1 MIDIFL
7 DIETIPSQS
16 PEYRSKV
23 RESIKPPAQFKKQ
36 DSIDAWMAENAES
49 ATDEVIAKTSFD
61 PAYGHIC
68 CIGWAVGD
76 EPARHFNMQ
85 RVDDERLM
93 LDAFFCNMQEASGVH
108 MVRWI
113 GHYISGFDL
122 RFLLNRAIVL
132 GVKLPS
138 AMILP
143 RDIKPWSDNVFDTMT
158 AWAGNKDRISQD
170 NLAQALGLA
179 GKGDFD
185 GSMVAEAWAKG
196 EHDKIAE
203 YCRSDVETVRAIYR
217 KFQSVGY

>member
-7 DIETIPSQS
+7 DIETIPNQS
-16 PEYRSKV
+16 PEYRAKV

-36 DSIDAWMAENAES
+36 DSIGAWMAENAES

-68 CIGWAVGD
+68 CIGYAVGD
-76 EPARHFNMQ
+76 GTIFSISVEKIEHEADCLN
-85 RVDDERLM
+85 D
-93 LDAFFCNMQEASGVH
+93 FFDSAYSIAGVH

-138 AMILP
+138 ALILP

-170 NLAQALGLA
+170 NLAQALGLE
-179 GKGDFD
+179 GKGNFD
-185 GSMVAEAWAKG
+185 GSMVAEAWANG
-196 EHDKIAE
+196 GHAKIAD

-217 KFQSVGY
+217 KFQAVGY